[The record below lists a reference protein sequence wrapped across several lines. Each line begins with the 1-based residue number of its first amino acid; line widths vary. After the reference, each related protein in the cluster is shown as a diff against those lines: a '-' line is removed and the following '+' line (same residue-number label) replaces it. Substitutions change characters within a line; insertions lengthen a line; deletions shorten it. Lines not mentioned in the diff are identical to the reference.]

1 MRIRAPIALLAILAL
16 GGCAQ
21 RELWPE
27 ERLDP
32 STAVNVTI
40 MAEPWIY
47 SRDVPML
54 AANARDY
61 LSVGVVETNRA
72 GTRAYWLGVI
82 AWSTID
88 RSVLPGPATVI
99 HPAKARLLWPAA
111 KLELVPDRKGRS
123 APGLTEPVFVDKDM
137 KYTEAWYPLSTAQL
151 AQLGEAAPIAVA
163 LIDDSGQSTTYEAWQ
178 VRSAAMAEFL
188 KATGL

>member
-1 MRIRAPIALLAILAL
+1 MLMLA
-16 GGCAQ
+16 GCAE

-32 STAVNVTI
+32 KTAVNVTI

-72 GTRAYWLGVI
+72 GIRAYWLGIV

-88 RSVLPGPATVI
+88 RSVLPGPATALL
-99 HPAKARLLWPAA
+99 PAKARLLWRAA
-111 KLELVPDRKGRS
+111 KLELVPDSKGRS
-123 APGLTEPVFVDKDM
+123 APGITAPAFVDKDM
-137 KYTEAWYPLSTAQL
+137 KYTEAWYALSTAQL

-178 VRSAAMAEFL
+178 VRAAAMSEFL
-188 KATGL
+188 KATGF

>member
-1 MRIRAPIALLAILAL
+1 MRAPIALLAILAFA
-16 GGCAQ
+16 GCAEH
-21 RELWPE
+21 ELWPD

-32 STAVNVTI
+32 KTAVNVTI
-40 MAEPWIY
+40 MAEPWIF

-61 LSVGVVETNRA
+61 LSVGVVEANRA

-88 RSVLPGPATVI
+88 RSVLPGPATAI
-99 HPAKARLLWPAA
+99 LPAKARLLWPDT
-111 KLELVPDRKGRS
+111 KLELVPDGKGRS

-137 KYTEAWYPLSTAQL
+137 NYTEAWYPLTTTQL
-151 AQLGEAAPIAVA
+151 AQLGKDAPISVS
-163 LIDDSGQSTTYEAWQ
+163 LIDETGQLTTYEPWR
-178 VRSAAMAEFL
+178 VDHAAMSEFL

>member
-1 MRIRAPIALLAILAL
+1 M
-16 GGCAQ
+16 GCAE
-21 RELWPE
+21 RELWPAE
-27 ERLDP
+27 QLDP
-32 STAVNVTI
+32 ETAVNVTI
-40 MAEPWIY
+40 MAEPWVY
-47 SRDVPML
+47 ARNVPML

-61 LSVGVVETNRA
+61 VSLGVVESNRA

-82 AWSTID
+82 VWSTID
-88 RSVLPGPATVI
+88 RSVLPGPSTSI
-99 HPAKARLLWPAA
+99 LPAKARLLWPAA
-111 KLELVPDRKGRS
+111 KLDLVPDSKGRS
-123 APGLTEPVFVDKDM
+123 APGLTGPVFVDKDM

-178 VRSAAMAEFL
+178 VRSAAMSEFL

>member
-1 MRIRAPIALLAILAL
+1 MLA
-16 GGCAQ
+16 GCAE

-32 STAVNVTI
+32 KTAVNVTI

-72 GTRAYWLGVI
+72 GIRAYWLGIV

-88 RSVLPGPATVI
+88 RSVLPGPATAI
-99 HPAKARLLWPAA
+99 LPAKARLLWPAA
-111 KLELVPDRKGRS
+111 KLELVPDSKGRA
-123 APGLTEPVFVDKDM
+123 APGITEPAFVDKDM
-137 KYTEAWYPLSTAQL
+137 KYTEAWYALSTAQL
-151 AQLGEAAPIAVA
+151 AQLGEAVPIAVA
-163 LIDDSGQSTTYEAWQ
+163 LIDDAGQLTTYEAWQ
-178 VRSAAMAEFL
+178 VRAAAMSEFL
-188 KATGL
+188 KATGF